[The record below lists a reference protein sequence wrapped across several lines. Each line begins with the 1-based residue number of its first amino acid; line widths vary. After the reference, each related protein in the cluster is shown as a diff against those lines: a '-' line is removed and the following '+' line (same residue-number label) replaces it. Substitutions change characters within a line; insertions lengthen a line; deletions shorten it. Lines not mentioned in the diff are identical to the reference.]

1 MVYVNG
7 GIFQMNNGSVIK
19 GNTGGGVGRN
29 YGTFEMNGGTISG
42 NTAYNGGGVDGE
54 FTMNGGTISG
64 NTAQENGGGVYSG
77 NNFTMN
83 GGTISGNTAK
93 KGGGVCC
100 DNWSWYKFTMNGGT
114 ITGNTA
120 SEYGG
125 GVKGYINKIGG
136 TITGNDTSGGNVVK
150 DSQGPISRRGHAV
163 YVGDSKRKETTAGS
177 SHNLDSDSETGW
189 DD

>member
-19 GNTGGGVGRN
+19 GNTGGGVGKSG
-29 YGTFEMNGGTISG
+29 GTFEMNGGTISG
-42 NTAYNGGGVDGE
+42 NTAYNGGGVDGD

-64 NTAQENGGGVYSG
+64 NTAQSSGGGVYGS
-77 NNFTMN
+77 NFTMN
-83 GGTISGNTAK
+83 GGTISGNTAIH
-93 KGGGVCC
+93 GGGVCC
-100 DNWSWYKFTMNGGT
+100 DGWWSSDKFTMNGGT

-125 GVKGYINKIGG
+125 GVKGKINKIGG

-150 DSQGPISRRGHAV
+150 DSQGTISRKGHAV
-163 YVGDSKRKETTAGS
+163 YVGDSKRKETTAGP
-177 SHNLDSDSETGW
+177 SHNLNSDSDTGW